1 MRSIISILIVLLST
15 FTSSTEKCSEEQ
27 VKRINNLTNS
37 SLNAT
42 FNQIKE
48 IKSISLPLRTS
59 GKIWLSDSNQ
69 LVWQVIKPIKSTIVI
84 TEDGLS
90 QFNRKDIK
98 QDNAPNLIGNDLSKV
113 FLNVA
118 SGDFKSLKNNFNMD
132 LTCKEG
138 SWVFKLTPRNEPLIN
153 VLTSIDIFG
162 EQFINGF
169 SYIEKRGDTTSIKL
183 IPESQSFSQEL
194 SFYLPKVKSKF

>member
-1 MRSIISILIVLLST
+1 MKNIISLLILLFST
-15 FTSSTEKCSEEQ
+15 FIFSTEKCSDEQ
-27 VKRINNLTNS
+27 TARINNLTNS

-42 FNQIKE
+42 FKQIKH
-48 IKSISLPLRTS
+48 IKSFSLPLRTS

-84 TEDGLS
+84 TGDGLS

-98 QDNAPNLIGNDLSKV
+98 QDDAPNLIGNDLSQV

-118 SGDFKSLKNNFNMD
+118 TGDFKSLKNDFNMD
-132 LTCKEG
+132 LTCQKKF
-138 SWVFKLTPRNEPLIN
+138 WIFKLTPKNEPLIN

-162 EQFINGF
+162 EKNINGF
-169 SYIEKRGDTTSIKL
+169 SYIEKRGDATSIEL
-183 IPESQSFSQEL
+183 TPESHSFYQEL
-194 SFYLPKVKSKF
+194 SFYLTKLE